1 MKQTK
6 NTEKANTKTSKNN
19 IANHERTFNAGA
31 FEDSWEG
38 RNWSK
43 PKLEEARLGIPISM
57 ELLGNPDDEFPIM
70 ADSMEY
76 GRQFQVDDGKVY
88 TVRLGIRS
96 DLEGIG
102 AIPGNSAATIFI
114 PTVPARETQITATF
128 AFPELYPI
136 IFADTVRLYSE
147 RDFSL
152 EYVYG
157 SAQLECNSI
166 FDTKALPL
174 NDTALE
180 QVGDDII
187 IGHTNLN
194 NLLPA
199 HCTYNYDFIRIQ
211 VKVVSGAGS

>member
-1 MKQTK
+1 MKQAK
-6 NTEKANTKTSKNN
+6 NTEKTNAKTKKNS
-19 IANHERTFNAGA
+19 IPAVEKAANAGA

-57 ELLGNPDDEFPIM
+57 ELLGNPDNEFPIM

-88 TVRLGIRS
+88 TVRLGIKS
-96 DLEGIG
+96 DSEGIG
-102 AIPGNSAATIFI
+102 AIPKNSAATIFI

-128 AFPELYPI
+128 AFPEMFPV
-136 IFADTVRLYSE
+136 IFADAVRLYSE
-147 RDFSL
+147 TEFSL

-180 QVGDDII
+180 QVGDDIV

-199 HCTYNYDFIRIQ
+199 HCTYNYDFISVQ
-211 VKVVSGAGS
+211 VKVVSGAKS

>member
-1 MKQTK
+1 MKQAK
-6 NTEKANTKTSKNN
+6 NTEKTNAKTKKNS
-19 IANHERTFNAGA
+19 IPAVEKAANAGA

-57 ELLGNPDDEFPIM
+57 ELLGNPDNEFPIM

-88 TVRLGIRS
+88 TGRLGIKS
-96 DLEGIG
+96 DSEGIG
-102 AIPGNSAATIFI
+102 AIPKNSAATIFI

-128 AFPELYPI
+128 AFPEMFPV
-136 IFADTVRLYSE
+136 IFADAVRLYSE
-147 RDFSL
+147 TEFSL

-180 QVGDDII
+180 QVGDDIV

-199 HCTYNYDFIRIQ
+199 HCTYNYDFISVQ

>member
-1 MKQTK
+1 MKQAK
-6 NTEKANTKTSKNN
+6 NTEKTNAKTKKNS
-19 IANHERTFNAGA
+19 IPAVEKAANAGA

-57 ELLGNPDDEFPIM
+57 ELLGNPDNEFPIM

-88 TVRLGIRS
+88 TVRLGIKS
-96 DLEGIG
+96 DSEGIG
-102 AIPGNSAATIFI
+102 AIPKNSAATIFI

-128 AFPELYPI
+128 AFPEMFPV
-136 IFADTVRLYSE
+136 IFADAVRLYSE
-147 RDFSL
+147 TEFSL

-180 QVGDDII
+180 QVGDDIV

-199 HCTYNYDFIRIQ
+199 HCTYNYDFISVQ
-211 VKVVSGAGS
+211 VKVVFSAES

>member
-1 MKQTK
+1 MKQAK
-6 NTEKANTKTSKNN
+6 NTEKTNTKISKNS
-19 IANHERTFNAGA
+19 IPAHERTVNAGA

-38 RNWSK
+38 RSWSK

-57 ELLGNPDDEFPIM
+57 ELLGNPDNEFPIM

-88 TVRLGIRS
+88 TVRLGIKS
-96 DLEGIG
+96 DSEGIG
-102 AIPGNSAATIFI
+102 AIPKNSAATIFI

-128 AFPELYPI
+128 AFPEMFPV
-136 IFADTVRLYSE
+136 IFADAVRLYSE
-147 RDFSL
+147 TEFSL

-180 QVGDDII
+180 QVGDDIV

-199 HCTYNYDFIRIQ
+199 HCTYNYDFISVQ

>member
-1 MKQTK
+1 M
-6 NTEKANTKTSKNN
+6 EKA
-19 IANHERTFNAGA
+19 ANAGA

-57 ELLGNPDDEFPIM
+57 ELLGNPDNEFPIM

-88 TVRLGIRS
+88 TVRLGIKS
-96 DLEGIG
+96 DSEGIG
-102 AIPGNSAATIFI
+102 AIPKNSAATIFI

-128 AFPELYPI
+128 AFPEMFPV
-136 IFADTVRLYSE
+136 IFADAVRLYSE
-147 RDFSL
+147 TEFSL

-180 QVGDDII
+180 QVGDDIV

-199 HCTYNYDFIRIQ
+199 HCTYNYDFISVQ

>member
-1 MKQTK
+1 MKQAK
-6 NTEKANTKTSKNN
+6 NTEKTNAKTKKNS
-19 IANHERTFNAGA
+19 IPAVEKAANAGA

-57 ELLGNPDDEFPIM
+57 ELLGNPDNEFPIM

-88 TVRLGIRS
+88 TVRLGIKS
-96 DLEGIG
+96 DSEGIG
-102 AIPGNSAATIFI
+102 AIPKNSAATIFI

-128 AFPELYPI
+128 AFPEMFPV
-136 IFADTVRLYSE
+136 IFADAVRLYSE
-147 RDFSL
+147 TEFSL

-180 QVGDDII
+180 QVGDDIV

-199 HCTYNYDFIRIQ
+199 HCTYNYDFISVQ

>member
-1 MKQTK
+1 MKQAK
-6 NTEKANTKTSKNN
+6 NTEKTNTKTSKNS
-19 IANHERTFNAGA
+19 IANHERAFNAGA

-57 ELLGNPDDEFPIM
+57 ELLGNPDNEFPIM

-88 TVRLGIRS
+88 TVRLGIKS
-96 DLEGIG
+96 DSEGIG
-102 AIPGNSAATIFI
+102 AIPKNSAATIFI

-128 AFPELYPI
+128 AFPEMFPV
-136 IFADTVRLYSE
+136 IFADAVRLYSE
-147 RDFSL
+147 TEFSL

-180 QVGDDII
+180 QVGDDIV

-199 HCTYNYDFIRIQ
+199 HCTYNYDFISVQ

>member
-6 NTEKANTKTSKNN
+6 NTEKANTKTRKNSIPN
-19 IANHERTFNAGA
+19 PERAINAGA

-43 PKLEEARLGIPISM
+43 PTLEEARLGVPMSM
-57 ELLGNPDDEFPIM
+57 ELLSEPDAEFPVM
-70 ADSMEY
+70 ADSTEY
-76 GRQFQVDDGKVY
+76 GRRFQVDDGKVY

-96 DLEGIG
+96 DAEGIG
-102 AIPGNSAATIFI
+102 AIPKNSAATIFI
-114 PTVPARETQITATF
+114 PTVPSRETQITATF
-128 AFPELYPI
+128 AFPELYPV
-136 IFADTVRLYSE
+136 IFADAVRLYSE

-180 QVGDDII
+180 QVGDDIV
-187 IGHTNLN
+187 IGHANLSG
-194 NLLPA
+194 LLPA
-199 HCTYNYDFIRIQ
+199 HYTYNYDFISVQ
-211 VKVVSGAGS
+211 VRVVFSAES